1 MQKLKEREKRKT
13 QLTCIRGNIE
23 KRKKLVVDHNKSKW
37 LAFNIFHC
45 CLRKD
50 SNKENIKKKVASRM
64 QSEAFLHQET
74 LRKSA

>member
-50 SNKENIKKKVASRM
+50 SN
-64 QSEAFLHQET
+64 
-74 LRKSA
+74 